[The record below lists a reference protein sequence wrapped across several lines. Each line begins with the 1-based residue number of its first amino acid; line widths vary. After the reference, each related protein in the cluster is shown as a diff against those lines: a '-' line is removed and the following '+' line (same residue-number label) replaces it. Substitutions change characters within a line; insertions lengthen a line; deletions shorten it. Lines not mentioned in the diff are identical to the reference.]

1 MKLGEISE
9 RKAIQIAFSIIE
21 EVNRAFVPA
30 GEDDC
35 AVIELG
41 DELIVL
47 TTDMVMKSTDF
58 PEGSTFFQMGWKS
71 VAVNLSDIASTGAT
85 PICFLASVGLPPD
98 LSIEDFREF
107 FRGMKECCRKYRTSF
122 IGGDMNEADEPIVSG
137 FALGISKKEKI
148 LLRKGAKPGEL
159 LCVTGKLGKGVAS
172 LILRELETLNIVH
185 PRVFEGM
192 KIAES
197 RYAGAMTDISDS
209 LAISIHEICEMSG
222 VGARVYAERIP
233 IHELA
238 MRFENPLELALF
250 GGDEYEL
257 VFTIREEG
265 IEKLRDVDFTVIGEI
280 TAERGVELVREGRV
294 EKLEKRGY
302 EHFTRP

>member
-1 MKLGEISE
+1 MKLGEIGE
-9 RKAIQIAFSIIE
+9 RRAIQIALSVIE

-35 AVIELG
+35 AVIEHG

-71 VAVNLSDIASTGAT
+71 VAVNLSDIASTGAA
-85 PICFLASVGLPPD
+85 PLCFLASVGLPSET
-98 LSIEDFREF
+98 SIEDFREL

-122 IGGDMNEADEPIVSG
+122 IGGDMNEADEPVISG
-137 FALGISKKEKI
+137 FALGITGKDRI
-148 LLRKGAKPGEL
+148 LLRRGAKPGDL
-159 LCVTGKLGKGVAS
+159 LCVTGELGKGAAS
-172 LILRELETLNIVH
+172 LMLGELETLNIVH

-197 RYAGAMTDISDS
+197 RCATAMTDISDS

-233 IHELA
+233 VHELA
-238 MRFENPLELALF
+238 MRFENSLELALF

-257 VFTIREEG
+257 VFTAREEG
-265 IEKLRDVDFTVIGEI
+265 LERLEDIDFTVIGEI
-280 TAERGVELVREGRV
+280 TAEREVRLIIDGKAER
-294 EKLEKRGY
+294 LEKKGY
-302 EHFTRP
+302 EHLTEP